1 MVSWQREAGPK
12 SGDNC
17 DDGQKVQQCRSH
29 WTVGRIS
36 PIERVRLTEMDL
48 RALLLVI
55 GVAIA
60 GGPAEAQSLKLTGTA
75 GVLSE
80 WQLAGDVT
88 ETGPNQFS
96 GPLTWEH
103 VGLCHPNGPVEQSGQ
118 INLQISG
125 SEMSS
130 KLQATIRLE
139 GAQCTYKGT
148 LGSTGFMDCSNMK
161 GVPVSISIK

>member
-12 SGDNC
+12 SGDDC
-17 DDGQKVQQCRSH
+17 DDGQKVLQCRSH

-60 GGPAEAQSLKLTGTA
+60 GGPAEAQSLKL
-75 GVLSE
+75 
-80 WQLAGDVT
+80 AGDVT

-96 GPLTWEH
+96 GPLTWKH

-139 GAQCTYKGT
+139 GAQW
-148 LGSTGFMDCSNMK
+148 
-161 GVPVSISIK
+161 